1 MTGKVINKGV
11 SFGVD
16 KLDNILSAFPQLNL
30 IWLITGEGDML
41 LNGASPDRAPRKQPN
56 STDATPPLS
65 GATDLK
71 NPGLPE
77 AEAAALAKDATA
89 TLNPVQG
96 VATLERLLVLVENH
110 PALPD
115 ADKAALL
122 RPLHELRA
130 HLFQS
135 VNQVIASEARY
146 RAALD
151 AVQLLAAQLQAEAAP
166 RGKQK

>member
-1 MTGKVINKGV
+1 
-11 SFGVD
+11 
-16 KLDNILSAFPQLNL
+16 
-30 IWLITGEGDML
+30 
-41 LNGASPDRAPRKQPN
+41 
-56 STDATPPLS
+56 
-65 GATDLK
+65 LK
-71 NPGLPE
+71 NAGLPE
-77 AEAAALAKDATA
+77 AEAGALAQDGTA

-122 RPLHELRA
+122 RPLHELRT

-151 AVQLLAAQLQAEAAP
+151 AVQLLAAQLQTEAGP